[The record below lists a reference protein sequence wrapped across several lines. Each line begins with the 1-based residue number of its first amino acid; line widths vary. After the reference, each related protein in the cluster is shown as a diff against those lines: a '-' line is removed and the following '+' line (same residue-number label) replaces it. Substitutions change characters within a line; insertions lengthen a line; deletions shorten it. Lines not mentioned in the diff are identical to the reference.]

1 MANVV
6 IDDSS
11 LYAIGDAL
19 REKLGESH
27 IKQVY
32 VETIH
37 HPETTK
43 QMTPKIAKTP
53 NATGFSSFSG
63 AYANSLHDTQTITV
77 EGATN
82 LLIDFA
88 YQTESTSYDYLMI
101 GSSST
106 RYGGSTLTRKSVVVS
121 GDTVEFTFRSDSS
134 QGNYLGYYAEVL
146 GLDADGSILQEV
158 IPAWDEE
165 IYEDVE
171 VPHIYKPRDMADAI
185 VSIKGQMSYVTLTRK
200 DDKSFDISPYVS
212 EGDNFILYFSQA
224 MGDSTGSSVYNS
236 IYTSFFSEDEKQ
248 YKHRLNANSYNRNG
262 INKWSESGSA
272 TSSERAPAI
281 ATTITSIEGG
291 TGWDTVTITYEN
303 GIITNSNLVGTS
315 AILVYPC

>member
-19 REKLGESH
+19 REKLGETH
-27 IKQVY
+27 IEKVY

-37 HPETTK
+37 HPETIK
-43 QMTPKIAKTP
+43 QMEPRIAKTS
-53 NATGFSSFSG
+53 NALGFDNKTGG
-63 AYANSLHDTQTITV
+63 YENNMNDTQTIIIDNAV
-77 EGATN
+77 N
-82 LLIDFA
+82 LIVDFA
-88 YQTESTSYDYLMI
+88 CQTEGTSYDYLLI
-101 GSSST
+101 NGSSVK
-106 RYGGSTLTRKSVVVS
+106 YGGTTLKRQTMAIEGNRV
-121 GDTVEFTFRSDSS
+121 DFTFRSDSS
-134 QGNYLGYYAEVL
+134 GNNYLGYYAEVL
-146 GLDADGSILQEV
+146 GVDADGNILQDIV
-158 IPAWDEE
+158 PAWDED

-171 VPHIYKPRDMADAI
+171 VENIYKPREMADAI
-185 VSIKGQMSYVTLTRK
+185 KSIKGQMSYVTLTRK

-224 MGDSTGSSVYNS
+224 MGNSTGSSVYNS
-236 IYTSFFSEDEKQ
+236 MYTSFFSEDERQ
-248 YKHRLNANSYNRNG
+248 YKHRLSSNSYNRNG

-272 TSSERAPAI
+272 TSSERATAI
-281 ATTITSIEGG
+281 ATTITSTEGG